1 MGTRIVSAASVDI
14 VKGLVE
20 CAQKGRE
27 ERQSNKEKM
36 EEAPRD
42 AQAISPSHVGSY
54 WIRSF
59 SFEHKF
65 RPFKAQKLRVNVV
78 LWRQNSKQQEEGA
91 SATEGL

>member
-14 VKGLVE
+14 VKGLVD
-20 CAQKGRE
+20 CAQKGPE
-27 ERQSNKEKM
+27 ERQSNKDKM

-42 AQAISPSHVGSY
+42 AQAISPSHVRSY